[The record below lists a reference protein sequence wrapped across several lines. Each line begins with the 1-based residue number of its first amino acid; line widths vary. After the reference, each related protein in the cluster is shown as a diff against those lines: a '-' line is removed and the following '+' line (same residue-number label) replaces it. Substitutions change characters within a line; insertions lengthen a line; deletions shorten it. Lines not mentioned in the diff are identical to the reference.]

1 MLHSCPENSE
11 YTSRNVKGQ
20 TRVKALLQILKIW
33 ALQKGSVLGLC
44 NQQKFSRYE
53 IHHLPLSLPVT
64 NLNKEA
70 FRILISHSIL
80 SQIST
85 SFLLQSYLVQPSTT
99 PSILFQSFPTSA
111 TILGII
117 HNSLRIHHTHTIIT
131 LFHSSIFYQQ
141 LWLPPSRPRNPACLR
156 AMPRVQTLWLV
167 GADQTST
174 NTDPHQMVS
183 LLIPLVRKFR
193 WCKSK
198 YRIPRFLTNSYTGQ
212 WLSEPSYIDCRQL
225 VSSIFS

>member
-99 PSILFQSFPTSA
+99 PSILFQNFPTSA
-111 TILGII
+111 TILEII

-141 LWLPPSRPRNPACLR
+141 LWLPPSRPRNPAQCLGFR
-156 AMPRVQTLWLV
+156 LSGWWEPIKLPLILIRIKWCRSSFPWSGNSDDVSQ
-167 GADQTST
+167 
-174 NTDPHQMVS
+174 NIVS
-183 LLIPLVRKFR
+183 LD
-193 WCKSK
+193 S
-198 YRIPRFLTNSYTGQ
+198 
-212 WLSEPSYIDCRQL
+212 
-225 VSSIFS
+225 